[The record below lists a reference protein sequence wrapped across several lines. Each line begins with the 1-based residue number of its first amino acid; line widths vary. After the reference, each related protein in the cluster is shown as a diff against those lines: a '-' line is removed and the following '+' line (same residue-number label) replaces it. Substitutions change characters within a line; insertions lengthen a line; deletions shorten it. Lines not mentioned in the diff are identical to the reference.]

1 MDSLKTS
8 SAFARKSAKNRDRL
22 LCPKATAITR
32 EITDHR
38 GAARTELSGVHPK
51 TETGKLGTLFIK
63 WEGVSLSKTNREFST
78 EFRVQVAQR
87 ILQGESVSKLR
98 DELDIKRSMLYRWR
112 DAYRKEGAAGLSHK
126 VGRPPGIANPAR
138 KPGVSEAEALRQQ
151 IAALERKIGQQT
163 LQLDFFKRAFQRVK
177 DSSQASGSAGET
189 ASTRRSG
196 R

>member
-1 MDSLKTS
+1 M
-8 SAFARKSAKNRDRL
+8 
-22 LCPKATAITR
+22 
-32 EITDHR
+32 
-38 GAARTELSGVHPK
+38 
-51 TETGKLGTLFIK
+51 
-63 WEGVSLSKTNREFST
+63 SKTNREFST